1 MFMFIKNLSVFK
13 VVFDIFSQLDM
24 ALSSHQLDSNQDIG
38 SFFLNILLIFLFLAQ
53 VDRVKRNLS
62 KSRLSLK

>member
-38 SFFLNILLIFLFLAQ
+38 SFFFKHPSNIFI
-53 VDRVKRNLS
+53 S
-62 KSRLSLK
+62 GPSGSG